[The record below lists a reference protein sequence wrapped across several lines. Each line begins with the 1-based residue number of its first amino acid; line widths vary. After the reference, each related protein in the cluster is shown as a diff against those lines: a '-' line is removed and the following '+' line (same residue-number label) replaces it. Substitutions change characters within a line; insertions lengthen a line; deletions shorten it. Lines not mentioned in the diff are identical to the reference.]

1 MIMADVKIEELT
13 VANACACDTDSAAS
27 ACCSDS
33 SAGESCC

>member
-1 MIMADVKIEELT
+1 MTMADVKIEDIT
-13 VANACACDTDSAAS
+13 VACSCDTDSAAS